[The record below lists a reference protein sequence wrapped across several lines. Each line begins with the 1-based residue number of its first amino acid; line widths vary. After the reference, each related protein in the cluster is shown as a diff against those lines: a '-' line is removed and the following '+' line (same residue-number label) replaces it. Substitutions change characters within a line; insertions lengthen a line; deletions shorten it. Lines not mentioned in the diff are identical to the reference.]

1 MLTHLIPLILAFDS
15 RSMLGVMENPTWI
28 PALSRKR
35 AGMSVLKV
43 FSQDKS
49 LALASVFKVFVLEV
63 VLNAGV

>member
-1 MLTHLIPLILAFDS
+1 
-15 RSMLGVMENPTWI
+15 MLGVMENPTWI
-28 PALSRKR
+28 PALLRKR
-35 AGMSVLKV
+35 AGVPVLRV